1 MQKIAATISSL
12 HNRRKKMSENQ
23 VKRLFKIAKFLK
35 IKYNEK
41 TMNIF
46 DFQDYLY
53 EKMMEWEE
61 ENQMEFPII

>member
-1 MQKIAATISSL
+1 
-12 HNRRKKMSENQ
+12 MSESQ

-61 ENQMEFPII
+61 ENQMEFPI

>member
-12 HNRRKKMSENQ
+12 HNRRKKMSESQ

-61 ENQMEFPII
+61 ENQMEFPI